1 MPRRFIELLIDAV
14 DDIERFLTGDDAL
27 DRASHHH
34 TLQANLIEVGV
45 EGLRCLDRAAG
56 LQHHLH
62 TAFTPGHD
70 GGILLRGPGQSGTL
84 HAEANGAA
92 GDVPIPATVD
102 RIEFEQMR
110 CRRSITGGIIDVH
123 QFDAGAP
130 PKGPETPNARSDQ
143 TH

>member
-1 MPRRFIELLIDAV
+1 M
-14 DDIERFLTGDDAL
+14 
-27 DRASHHH
+27 
-34 TLQANLIEVGV
+34 
-45 EGLRCLDRAAG
+45 
-56 LQHHLH
+56 
-62 TAFTPGHD
+62 
-70 GGILLRGPGQSGTL
+70 SGTL

-130 PKGPETPNARSDQ
+130 PKGPKHQTPDPTKPINPNLHNNVLIQEKGGFKSTFFLGYRFFR
-143 TH
+143 